1 MKATTTKYYSLLVTD
16 FVKEKYMEALDNII
30 ANIKAN
36 TVHSIE
42 TLITEEGKY
51 QGMPKSIIPLRSD
64 IQTGFEHVKNH
75 QPSLSSNHTILV
87 IPYGR
92 PFIIG
97 GTFSTKYFERELKPM
112 QGRYF
117 PGIVIALDPKHI
129 KELEKVVHLGKKDL
143 ETLWVKKDF
152 GNKVKVQ
159 FMDSNGEH
167 NTGDKMDFAL
177 WFADKLASKYLK
189 WCKEEED
196 LANEEVLSKCIAI
209 DQCIRNKRPY
219 STCLT
224 SATLLKSTALA
235 NFSSI
240 DCGCTNKKRRTDI

>member
-1 MKATTTKYYSLLVTD
+1 MKATTTKHCSSPVTD
-16 FVKEKYMEALDNII
+16 FIKEKYMEALDNII

-51 QGMPKSIIPLRSD
+51 QGMPKSIIPLKSD
-64 IQTGFEHVKNH
+64 IQTAFEHVKNNL
-75 QPSLSSNHTILV
+75 PSLSSNHTILV

-97 GTFSTKYFERELKPM
+97 GTFSTKYFEKVLKPM

-117 PGIVIALDPKHI
+117 PGIVIALNPKHI
-129 KELEKVVHLGKKDL
+129 KKLENVAHLGKNDL
-143 ETLWVKKDF
+143 EKLWVKKDF
-152 GNKVKVQ
+152 GKKVEVQ
-159 FMDSNGEH
+159 FMDIHDRISNV
-167 NTGDKMDFAL
+167 TPIIFSL
-177 WFADKLASKYLK
+177 WFAKQLASEYLK

-209 DQCIRNKRPY
+209 AELISTKRPY
-219 STCLT
+219 SNCLT
-224 SATLLKSTALA
+224 SATLLKSTDLA
-235 NFSSI
+235 DFSSS
-240 DCGCTNKKRRTDI
+240 DSGTHKKQC